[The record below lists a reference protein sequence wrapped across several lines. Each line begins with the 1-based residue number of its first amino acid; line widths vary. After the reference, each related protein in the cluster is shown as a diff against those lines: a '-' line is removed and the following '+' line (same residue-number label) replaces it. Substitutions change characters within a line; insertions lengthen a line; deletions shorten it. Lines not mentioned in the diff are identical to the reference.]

1 MLVSVII
8 VNWNGRECLNECL
21 ASLRRQSHR
30 ELEVIVVDNAST
42 DGSIEQAQEQFPD
55 VSFIVN
61 RTNTGFARGNNIGI
75 AAARGGWIAL
85 LNNDAVA
92 ADHWIERLLAMA
104 NRDPAIGMVAS
115 KVVYYDRPD
124 MLNSAGVMLYP
135 DMTAV
140 NRGIGQADRGQYQQV
155 DEVFCPYGAAA
166 FYRKEMLDQISLLD
180 EDYFMFREEDELG
193 WRARLAGW
201 HCVYAPG
208 AVVRHRR
215 SAGSGRGSAMKLYYG
230 ERNRLWT
237 AMRYL
242 GMWDFVTTIGY
253 SLMRYVRLASC
264 NSRPR
269 EQWVNTGP
277 GPSPVIL
284 LLTLIRA
291 WRDAFRMS
299 GIAFNRRQPQ
309 THVQWRRQLAC
320 FPATWDDILGQMR

>member
-8 VNWNGRECLNECL
+8 VNWNGRDYLNECL
-21 ASLRRQSHR
+21 ASLRRQTHR

-42 DGSIEQAQEQFPD
+42 DGSVDLARSHFPQARY
-55 VSFIVN
+55 IVN
-61 RTNTGFARGNNIGI
+61 PTNTGFARGNNIGI
-75 AAARGGWIAL
+75 AAARGEWIAL

-92 ADHWIERLLAMA
+92 DDRWVEQLLAVA
-104 NRDPAIGMVAS
+104 GNDPATGMVAS
-115 KVVYYDRPD
+115 KVVYYDRPG
-124 MLNSAGVMLYP
+124 MFNSTGVMLYP

-140 NRGIGQADRGQYQQV
+140 NRGIGQADHGQYQQV

-166 FYRKEMLDQISLLD
+166 FYRRSMLDRTGLLD

-201 HCVYAPG
+201 KCLYAPD

-242 GMWDFVTTIGY
+242 GPWDFITTVGF
-253 SLMRYVRLASC
+253 SAVRYLRQFMQFRSKPAPAGPPAGKAGTLELVGALA
-264 NSRPR
+264 
-269 EQWVNTGP
+269 
-277 GPSPVIL
+277 
-284 LLTLIRA
+284 RA
-291 WRDAFRMS
+291 WWDAFRM
-299 GIAFNRRQPQ
+299 ARVARQRRQPQ
-309 THVQWRRQLAC
+309 THRQWRGNLSRFRAQWRDIAGQLE
-320 FPATWDDILGQMR
+320 